1 VGPGIALTS
10 PAANVRNAARVALG
24 LAIGLAGALL
34 FSWLRL
40 PLPWMLGAMTAT
52 TVAALVGAP
61 VTGPVRIRPV
71 MFAVLGVML
80 GSTFMPDML
89 DRVAQ
94 WLGSLALLLLCVL
107 AMAAIA
113 YPYFRR
119 VARFDPVTAFF
130 CAMPGGMASMVA
142 IGGAAGA
149 DERKVG
155 LIHGSRVLL
164 VVFAIPIWFQVTGQL
179 QGVDRSTIG
188 VALASVEPG
197 DLLVLTGAGA
207 LGWALAWKLKLPSA
221 MMLGP
226 LIVSAAVH
234 LTGLTHSQPPREL
247 VNLAQLVIGVSVG
260 CRFAGV
266 PTREVLRALA
276 IGAGLTVVM
285 LALTAVFAAVGH
297 RLTGASLPA
306 VILSF
311 APGGLPEMSLA
322 ALALGV
328 DVAFV
333 VTHHVARI
341 ILVVAIAPV
350 LFARS
355 RNGK

>member
-1 VGPGIALTS
+1 MTL
-10 PAANVRNAARVALG
+10 PAANVRIAARVALG

-34 FSWLRL
+34 FNWLAL

-52 TVAALVGAP
+52 TVAALAGVP
-61 VTGPVRIRPV
+61 MTGPTRIRPV
-71 MFAVLGVML
+71 MFAVLGVMF
-80 GSTFMPDML
+80 GSTFAPEML
-89 DRVAQ
+89 GRIGQ
-94 WLGSLALLLLCVL
+94 WLGSLALLLVCVSVI
-107 AMAAIA
+107 AAVS

-119 VARFDPVTAFF
+119 VARFDPATAFF

-149 DERKVG
+149 DEGKVG

-164 VVFAIPIWFQVTGQL
+164 VVFAIPIWFQITGQL
-179 QGVDRSTIG
+179 QGIDRSAVG
-188 VALASVEPG
+188 VGLAGIELG
-197 DLLVLTGAGA
+197 ELLVLTGAGA

-226 LIVSAAVH
+226 LFVSALLHV
-234 LTGLTHSQPPREL
+234 TGLTSSQPPREL
-247 VNLAQLVIGVSVG
+247 VNLAQLIIGVSVG

-266 PTREVLRALA
+266 PTREVMRALA

-285 LALTAVFAAVGH
+285 LAIAGLFAVVGL
-297 RLTGASLPA
+297 RLTGASIPA
-306 VILSF
+306 IVLAF

-333 VTHHVARI
+333 VTHHVVRI

-350 LFARS
+350 FFRHFG
-355 RNGK
+355 RGK

>member
-1 VGPGIALTS
+1 MTAGDMFGRP
-10 PAANVRNAARVALG
+10 AARVVLALI
-24 LAIGLAGALL
+24 IGAAGALL

-40 PLPWMLGAMTAT
+40 PLPWMLGAMCT
-52 TVAALVGAP
+52 TTIAAILRVP
-61 VTGPVRIRPV
+61 VTAPTRIRPV

-80 GSTFMPDML
+80 GSTFAPDML
-89 DRVAQ
+89 ARIGQ
-94 WLGSLALLLLCVL
+94 WFGSLTLLSVCVL
-107 AMAAIA
+107 LTAAIA

-119 VARFDPVTAFF
+119 IAGFDPVTAFF

-142 IGGAAGA
+142 IAGAAGA

-179 QGVDRSTIG
+179 QGVDRSTLG
-188 VALASVEPG
+188 VGIESVEVRE
-197 DLLVLTGAGA
+197 LLILTGAGA
-207 LGWALAWKLKLPSA
+207 LGWVLAWKLRMPSP

-226 LIVSAAVH
+226 LIVSAALH
-234 LTGLTHSQPPREL
+234 ITGLTESQPPREL
-247 VNLAQLVIGVSVG
+247 VNLAQLIIGASVG

-266 PTREVLRALA
+266 APREILRALA

-285 LALTAVFAAVGH
+285 LAIAAMFALAGGY
-297 RLTGASLPA
+297 LFSASLPA
-306 VILSF
+306 LVLSF

-333 VTHHVARI
+333 VTHHVTRI
-341 ILVVAIAPV
+341 ILVVAIAPAV
-350 LFARS
+350 FR
-355 RNGK
+355 RVTKNE

>member
-1 VGPGIALTS
+1 VTAPALKDR
-10 PAANVRNAARVALG
+10 VIARVVLA
-24 LAIGLAGALL
+24 LAIGVAGAML
-34 FSWLRL
+34 FSWLKL

-61 VTGPVRIRPV
+61 VTGPTRIRPV

-80 GSTFMPDML
+80 GSTFSPDML
-89 DRVAQ
+89 DRVGQ
-94 WLGSLALLLLCVL
+94 WLGSLALLWVCVL
-107 AMAAIA
+107 IMAALA

-164 VVFAIPIWFQVTGQL
+164 VVFAVPIWFQLTGQL
-179 QGVDRSTIG
+179 QGVDRSTLGIG
-188 VALASVEPG
+188 FASVELS
-197 DLLVLTGAGA
+197 DLLLLTAAGA
-207 LGWALAWKLKLPSA
+207 AGWGLAWKLRLPSA

-226 LIVSAAVH
+226 LIVSAALHV
-234 LTGLTHSQPPREL
+234 TGLTHSQPPREL
-247 VNLAQLVIGVSVG
+247 VNLAQLIIGTSVG

-266 PTREVLRALA
+266 AAREVVRALVV
-276 IGAGLTVVM
+276 GVGLTVIM
-285 LALTAVFAAVGH
+285 LAITALFAVAGS
-297 RLTGASLPA
+297 RLIEASLPA
-306 VILSF
+306 IILAF

-341 ILVVAIAPV
+341 ILVVAVAPM
-350 LFARS
+350 LFGRS
-355 RNGK
+355 RREN